1 MRMFGP
7 VLEGRV
13 ARLRPPREADLAVVM
28 LWFEDLEVT
37 RTLAAVLAPSEAGE
51 REWFERAG
59 KAQNQ
64 VSWLIE
70 HEGRPVG
77 TTGIVGIDWVN
88 QRGSTGIVLDRAA
101 WGKGIATEVMQ
112 LRTAFAFEQ
121 LNLHKLSSSYLDG
134 NEASARAQARA
145 GYREIGR
152 LRDHFFRDGRWLDE
166 IITEVLR
173 EDWLRS
179 R

>member
-1 MRMFGP
+1 
-7 VLEGRV
+7 
-13 ARLRPPREADLAVVM
+13 M
-28 LWFEDLEVT
+28 L
-37 RTLAAVLAPSEAGE
+37 G
-51 REWFERAG
+51 
-59 KAQNQ
+59 
-64 VSWLIE
+64 
-70 HEGRPVG
+70 
-77 TTGIVGIDWVN
+77 
-88 QRGSTGIVLDRAA
+88 DRAA

-152 LRDHFFRDGRWLDE
+152 MRDHCFRDGRWLDE